1 MANTITNLTTSNTFL
16 QWLTGT
22 QSVISSLNSLRE
34 GGVANTYVV
43 NTSIE
48 IAGDLVVSGNLTLD
62 AIGYDDLNVAG
73 NTQLTGTLTVGGN
86 TSLSNAYVTYGN
98 FETANITNL
107 TSDGGLLNASSNVF
121 VNDWVF
127 SANAN
132 VRPGITTFTVTN
144 AGAGAY
150 LFDQYPGNN
159 PDIYLHPGQTVSF
172 NINASGHPF
181 LIRQSAGGAL
191 YNVGLTH
198 VSTTGV
204 VTTEGGAQGKQT
216 GTLIWKVPFSLVN
229 STYVY
234 QCQVHS
240 GMVGNLIIQNTV
252 TSAYGVA
259 NSASIYANGAF
270 TVANSASIYANGA
283 FTVANTAATDSLA
296 FAIALG

>member
-22 QSVISSLNSLRE
+22 QSIISSLNLLRE
-34 GGVANTYVV
+34 GGVSNTYVV

-62 AIGYDDLNVAG
+62 AIGFNDLNVAG
-73 NTQLTGTLTVGGN
+73 NTVINGTLTVGGN
-86 TSLSNAYVTYGN
+86 TSLNNATITYGN
-98 FETANITNL
+98 FETANITTL
-107 TSDGGLLNASSNVF
+107 TSDGGLLNTTANVF

-132 VRPGITTFTVTN
+132 VRPGVTTFSVVN

-150 LFDQYPGNN
+150 LFDQYPGSN

-172 NINASGHPF
+172 NINAPGHPF
-181 LIRQSAGGAL
+181 LIRQSAGGTL
-191 YNVGLTH
+191 YNIGLTH

-204 VTTEGGAQGKQT
+204 VTTGADAQAKQT
-216 GTLIWKVPFSLVN
+216 GTLIWKVPFSLVD

-234 QCQVHS
+234 QCQVHA
-240 GMVGNLIIQNTV
+240 GMVGNLIVQNTV
-252 TSAYGVA
+252 TASYGVA
-259 NSASIYANGAF
+259 NSAAIYANGAF
-270 TVANSASIYANGA
+270 TAANSAASDG
-283 FTVANTAATDSLA
+283 LA

>member
-34 GGVANTYVV
+34 GGIANTYVV

-62 AIGYDDLNVAG
+62 AIGFNDLNVAG
-73 NTQLTGTLTVGGN
+73 NTVINGTLTVGGN
-86 TSLSNAYVTYGN
+86 TSLSNAYVRYGN

-132 VRPGITTFTVTN
+132 VRPGITTFTVRN

-150 LFDQYPGNN
+150 LFDQYSGNN

-204 VTTEGGAQGKQT
+204 VTTEGNAQGKQT

-240 GMVGNLIIQNTV
+240 GMVGNLVIQNTV

-270 TVANSASIYANGA
+270 TAANSAASDG
-283 FTVANTAATDSLA
+283 LA

>member
-16 QWLTGT
+16 QWLTAS

-172 NINASGHPF
+172 NINVSGHPF

-229 STYVY
+229 NTYVY

-270 TVANSASIYANGA
+270 TVAN
-283 FTVANTAATDSLA
+283 TAATDSLA

>member
-22 QSVISSLNSLRE
+22 QSIISSLNSLRE
-34 GGVANTYVV
+34 GGVSNTYVL

-62 AIGYDDLNVAG
+62 AIGFNDLNVAG
-73 NTQLTGTLTVGGN
+73 DTVINGTLTVGGN
-86 TSLSNAYVTYGN
+86 TSLSNATITYGN

-132 VRPGITTFTVTN
+132 VRPGITTFSVVN
-144 AGAGAY
+144 AGSAAY

-181 LIRQSAGGAL
+181 LIRQSAGGTL
-191 YNVGLTH
+191 YNIGLTH

-204 VTTEGGAQGKQT
+204 VSTGSDAQAKQT
-216 GTLIWKVPFSLVN
+216 GTLIWKVPFSLVD

-234 QCQVHS
+234 QCQNHS

-252 TSAYGVA
+252 TAAYDAA

-270 TVANSASIYANGA
+270 IA
-283 FTVANTAATDSLA
+283 ANTAAGDSLA